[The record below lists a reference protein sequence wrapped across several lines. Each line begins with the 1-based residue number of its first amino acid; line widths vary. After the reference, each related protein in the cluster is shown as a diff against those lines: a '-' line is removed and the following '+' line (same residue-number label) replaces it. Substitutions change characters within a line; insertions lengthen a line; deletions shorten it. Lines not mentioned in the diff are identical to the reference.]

1 MTEDIKGDWMRLEE
15 IGGEWRRLE
24 EIEGYW
30 RDRDWL
36 RILKEIG

>member
-36 RILKEIG
+36 RILKVE

>member
-1 MTEDIKGDWMRLEE
+1 MSEDIKGDWMRLEE
-15 IGGEWRRLE
+15 IGGDWRRLE